1 MTSHDKPLLA
11 KQLFKLINFEI
22 CDKGVKFKQEIHAG
36 VGRDLFVSKNHFIT
50 LDSLAISLLIKV
62 FLLFFLKKILR
73 LPIIDRRAP
82 LKQEGRNS

>member
-36 VGRDLFVSKNHFIT
+36 VGAGFICFKKSLYHFR
-50 LDSLAISLLIKV
+50 
-62 FLLFFLKKILR
+62 FLSY
-73 LPIIDRRAP
+73 IIV
-82 LKQEGRNS
+82 N